1 MKLNIFDVKG
11 KQTGRTAD
19 LSDKVFK
26 IEPHDHSIWLDVRSV
41 RANSRQ
47 GTHKTKTRSEARGGG
62 RKPFRQKGTGRA
74 RQGTIRAPHHVGG
87 GRVFGPSPH
96 DYMVGINKKVKK
108 LARKSALSYKA
119 KDEKIIVVENF
130 SFDEPKTKK
139 MVEIIQALNLDES
152 SVLLLTAAHEANI
165 NASTM
170 NLHKVSV
177 KDSIAFST
185 YDVLRAEK
193 VMVQEGAL
201 TKINEVLAG

>member
-1 MKLNIFDVKG
+1 MKLNIIDIKG

-26 IEPHDHSIWLDVRSV
+26 VEPHDHSIWLDVRCV
-41 RANSRQ
+41 RANNRQ
-47 GTHKTKTRSEARGGG
+47 GTHKTKSRSEVRGGG

-87 GRVFGPSPH
+87 GRVFGPTPH
-96 DYMVGINKKVKK
+96 DYTVGINKKVKK

-119 KDEKIIVVENF
+119 RDEKIIVVENF
-130 SFDEPKTKK
+130 SFDEPKTRK
-139 MVEIIQALNLDES
+139 MVEIIEALNLDKS
-152 SVLLLTAAHEANI
+152 SVLLLTAAHEAHLNE
-165 NASTM
+165 STT
-170 NLHKVSV
+170 NLHRVSV
-177 KDSIAFST
+177 KDSVAFST

-193 VMVQEGAL
+193 IIVQEGAL

>member
-1 MKLNIFDVKG
+1 MKINVIDLNG
-11 KQTGRTAD
+11 KQTGRTAE

-41 RANSRQ
+41 RANNRQ
-47 GTHKTKTRSEARGGG
+47 GTHKAKSRSETRGGG

-96 DYMVGINKKVKK
+96 DYTVGINKKVKK
-108 LARKSALSYKA
+108 LARKSALSYKV
-119 KDEKIIVVENF
+119 KDENIIVVENF

-139 MVEIIQALNLDES
+139 IMDIIQALNLSES
-152 SVLLLTAAHEANI
+152 YVLLLTADHESHI
-165 NASTM
+165 NASTI

-177 KDSIAFST
+177 RNSVAFST

-201 TKINEVLAG
+201 SKINEVLAG

>member
-1 MKLNIFDVKG
+1 MKLNVIDIKG

-26 IEPHDHSIWLDVRSV
+26 VEPHDHSIWLDVRSV
-41 RANSRQ
+41 RANNRQ
-47 GTHKTKTRSEARGGG
+47 GTHKAKSRSEVRGGG

-87 GRVFGPSPH
+87 GRVFGPTPH
-96 DYMVGINKKVKK
+96 DYTVGINKKVKK

-130 SFDEPKTKK
+130 SFDEPKTRK
-139 MVEIIQALNLDES
+139 MVEIIEALNLGKT
-152 SVLLLTAAHEANI
+152 SVLLLTAAHEANL
-165 NASTM
+165 NTSTT
-170 NLHKVSV
+170 NLHRVSV
-177 KDSIAFST
+177 KDSVAFST

-193 VMVQEGAL
+193 IIVQEGAL

>member
-1 MKLNIFDVKG
+1 MKLNVLDIKG
-11 KQTGRTAD
+11 KQTGRTVD

-26 IEPHDHSIWLDVRSV
+26 VEPHDHSIWLDVRSV

-47 GTHKTKTRSEARGGG
+47 GTHKSKTRSEARGGG

-87 GRVFGPSPH
+87 GTVFGPTPRS
-96 DYMVGINKKVKK
+96 YTVGVNNKVKK

-119 KDEKIIVVENF
+119 KDENIIVVENF
-130 SFDEPKTKK
+130 SFDEPKTQK
-139 MVEIIQALNLDES
+139 MVQIIQALKLDKS
-152 SVLLLTAAHEANI
+152 AILLLTAAHESHI
-165 NASTM
+165 HASTQ

-193 VMVQEGAL
+193 IMVQEGAL
-201 TKINEVLAG
+201 PKINEVLAG

>member
-1 MKLNIFDVKG
+1 MKLNVIDIKG

-26 IEPHDHSIWLDVRSV
+26 VEPHDHSIWLDVRSV
-41 RANSRQ
+41 RANNRQ
-47 GTHKTKTRSEARGGG
+47 GTHKTKSRSEARGGG

-87 GRVFGPSPH
+87 GTVFGPTPH
-96 DYMVGINKKVKK
+96 DYTVGINKKVKK

-119 KDEKIIVVENF
+119 RDEKIIVVENF
-130 SFDEPKTKK
+130 SFDEPKTRK
-139 MVEIIQALNLDES
+139 MVEFIEALNLDKS
-152 SVLLLTAAHEANI
+152 SVLLLTAAHEAHL
-165 NASTM
+165 NASTT
-170 NLHKVSV
+170 NLHRVSV
-177 KDSIAFST
+177 KESVAFST

-193 VMVQEGAL
+193 IIVQEGAL